1 MNNVRYF
8 VHFKGELYQLIG
20 YARHSE
26 TLEELVVYQAL
37 YGARELW
44 VRPRKLFFG
53 KVTRDGMT
61 MDRFR
66 EVSEEEMQCLL
77 QKQKEII

>member
-8 VHFKGELYQLIG
+8 VHFKGGLYQLIG

>member
-8 VHFKGELYQLIG
+8 VHFKGGLYQLIG

-44 VRPRKLFFG
+44 GPSAEAFLWKG
-53 KVTRDGMT
+53 D
-61 MDRFR
+61 
-66 EVSEEEMQCLL
+66 S
-77 QKQKEII
+77 